1 MLTKRQKISLLMEVR
16 RKLMDY
22 TPGFIC
28 IAIEQVM
35 SEYEGRPYRAGQ
47 MPIEKYVPEMLK
59 YKPEGIVYP
68 DPWFKNEDT
77 ESRLRIIDYTIE
89 DIEESI
95 RLEGGERDF
104 NHKQQ
109 S

>member
-22 TPGFIC
+22 TTGFIC
-28 IAIEQVM
+28 IAVEQVV
-35 SEYEGRPYRAGQ
+35 SEYEGRPYRAGYASV
-47 MPIEKYVPEMLK
+47 EKYVPELLK

-68 DPWFKNEDT
+68 DPWFKNGDT
-77 ESRLRIIDYTIE
+77 RSRLSVIDSTIE

-95 RLEGGERDF
+95 RSEGGEPDF
-104 NHKQQ
+104 KQE
-109 S
+109 